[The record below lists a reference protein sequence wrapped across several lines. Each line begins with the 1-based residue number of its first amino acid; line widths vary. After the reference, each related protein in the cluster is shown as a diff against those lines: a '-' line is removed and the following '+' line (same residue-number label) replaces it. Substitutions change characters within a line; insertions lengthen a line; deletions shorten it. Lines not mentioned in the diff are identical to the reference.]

1 MQGIASIRAKINIA
15 GLLTLIATIALF
27 FALRGWWI
35 RSQDPSKTLLVPII
49 LAAMVAVVSST
60 RGKRTIY
67 TALLAALTAFLATS
81 AVSIETICM
90 SKPTAFMRAH
100 HIIARY
106 HTDVGLN
113 VTAIVFV
120 TGICFVG
127 GVILGLSSA
136 AIRNLFRR
144 RSLSRIVQKE

>member
-1 MQGIASIRAKINIA
+1 
-15 GLLTLIATIALF
+15 
-27 FALRGWWI
+27 
-35 RSQDPSKTLLVPII
+35 
-49 LAAMVAVVSST
+49 MVGVVSST
-60 RGKRTIY
+60 RGMRTIY

-81 AVSIETICM
+81 AVSIETICLT
-90 SKPTAFMRAH
+90 KPTAFMRAH

-106 HTDVGLN
+106 HTDVRLN

-127 GVILGLSSA
+127 GVVLGLSSA

-144 RSLSRIVQKE
+144 RSLVEAYRKSDN